1 MDNIYNAANTP
12 ETQKNPEGDSK
23 QEKVNGA
30 KWKVYL
36 VAGFVAFFGYFAAK
50 ALFSHIGKT
59 QNKQFVELRTKKVEL
74 LNAQKEAKKKT
85 HTLAAKM
92 SITQALATLTK
103 EISKSK
109 QIPLILDGIA
119 YSLKNSYALIN
130 NKILQVGDK
139 IEGST
144 VVSIAHDYVELKSSD
159 SKLFKLSTLSP
170 RR

>member
-1 MDNIYNAANTP
+1 MDNIYNAANQP
-12 ETQKNPEGDSK
+12 ETQKKPEGNSK
-23 QEKVNGA
+23 QKEENGS

-36 VAGFVAFFGYFAAK
+36 VGGLVAFFGYFAAK

-59 QNKQFVELRTKKVEL
+59 QNKQYVELRTKKIEL
-74 LNAQKEAKKKT
+74 LNAQKEAKKKAQT
-85 HTLAAKM
+85 RASKVSIPQAIAA
-92 SITQALATLTK
+92 LTK

-109 QIPLILDGIA
+109 QVPLTLDGIA
-119 YSLKNSYALIN
+119 YSPKNSYVLIN

-139 IEGST
+139 IDGAI
-144 VVSIAHDYVELKSSD
+144 VVSIERDYVELKSED